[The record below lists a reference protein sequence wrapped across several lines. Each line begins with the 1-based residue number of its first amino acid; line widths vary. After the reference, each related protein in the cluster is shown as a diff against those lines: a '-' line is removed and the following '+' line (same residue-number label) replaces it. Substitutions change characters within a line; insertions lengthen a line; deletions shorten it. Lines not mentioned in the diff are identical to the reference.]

1 MGELFYLAAG
11 GILKGRVESIL
22 AMRTC
27 QWMAHQGFNVT
38 LAAPRSPAAED
49 APEEGIF
56 DHYGIAETFA
66 VRLLPRLLA
75 WRGVLSRAGNRAL
88 MTAAALAALV
98 RLRDKEAPVFYTKSR
113 IAMET
118 VLLAAELRRRSP
130 FTVFETHVFDG
141 REGTARMLR
150 RTGLVVANCRLVA
163 KMIRDAGVPEERVLQ
178 VYNGPFA
185 GGAAPSREEARRR
198 LGIEGAAGIV
208 MHLGKI
214 PEKQLEF
221 FFDLGGRIAGRGME
235 LHHVGGNREILA
247 RAGRMLAAR
256 GLKNIRFHGFVPPV
270 DAALYAGAADFLL
283 CRYPGDWP
291 RIEQATPAKVFD
303 YLGWGRPIL
312 CSDNT
317 ALNEILTDEENCIFF
332 PPDDPED
339 LGAKI
344 AAWSGRAQEAEG
356 MAERNRLL
364 AAGLGWEA
372 RSRRIAERIGE
383 LRAAG
388 GNREG

>member
-1 MGELFYLAAG
+1 MSELFYLAAG

-27 QWMAHQGFNVT
+27 QWMAHQGFRVT

-49 APEEGIF
+49 APEEGVF
-56 DHYGIAETFA
+56 AHYGIEETFD
-66 VRLLPRLLA
+66 VRLLPWRLA
-75 WRGVLSRAGNRAL
+75 GSGVLSRSRNRAV

-98 RLRDKEAPVFYTKSR
+98 RLRGKAAPVFYTKSR

-118 VLLAAELRRRSP
+118 VLLAAEMRRRSP

-150 RTGLVVANCRLVA
+150 RTGLVIANCRLVA
-163 KMIRDAGVPEERVLQ
+163 KLIRDAGVPEERVLQ

-185 GGAAPSREEARRR
+185 GGAAPAREEARRR
-198 LGIEGAAGIV
+198 LGIEHAARIV

-214 PEKQLEF
+214 PERQLEF
-221 FFDLGGRIAGRGME
+221 FFALGERIAGRGIE
-235 LHHVGGNREILA
+235 LHLVGGNSGILA
-247 RAGRMLAAR
+247 RAGQMLAAR
-256 GLKNIRFHGFVPPV
+256 GLKNIRFHGFVTPA

-332 PPDDPED
+332 SPDDPDD
-339 LGAKI
+339 LAAKT
-344 AAWSGRAQEAEG
+344 AAWFERAEEAEG

-364 AAGLGWEA
+364 AADLGWEG
-372 RSRRIAERIGE
+372 RSRRIAGRIGE

-388 GNREG
+388 GKREG